1 MDIVFLSNGEKG
13 ADENFEH
20 LVRVA
25 RGSANRIT
33 RVDGVNGRVAAYHAA
48 AEASNT
54 PWLFTVFAKLRV
66 NEKFNW
72 SWQPDR
78 LQIPKHYIF
87 NATNPVNGL
96 EYGHQAMIAYN
107 KKITLDNTGK
117 GLDFTMDDEHEVVN
131 LNSGVAIF
139 NTDEWST
146 WRTSFREAIKLANAT
161 DQESK
166 DRLQIWLTVGNGD
179 FAQYSLDGAK
189 HAVDYVQEVNR
200 DLDKLRLS
208 YDWPW
213 LKSYFESK
221 YK

>member
-1 MDIVFLSNGEKG
+1 LRN
-13 ADENFEH
+13 
-20 LVRVA
+20 RVV
-25 RGSANRIT
+25 

-54 PWLFTVFAKLRV
+54 PWMFTVFAKLKV
-66 NEKFNW
+66 NSKFDF

-107 KKITLDNTGK
+107 KKITLGNSGT
-117 GLDFTMDDEHEVVN
+117 GLDFTLDNEHEVVE
-131 LNSGVAIF
+131 LNSGTAIY

-146 WRTSFREAIKLANAT
+146 WRTAFREAIKLRADTSQA
-161 DQESK
+161 SK
-166 DRLQIWLTVGNGD
+166 ERLDAWLNIGTGN
-179 FAQYSLDGAK
+179 FAEYSIKGAK
-189 HAVDYVQEVNR
+189 DAVQYYEEVDG
-200 DLDKLRLS
+200 DLSKLRLS

-213 LKSYFESK
+213 LQKRFNE
-221 YK
+221 